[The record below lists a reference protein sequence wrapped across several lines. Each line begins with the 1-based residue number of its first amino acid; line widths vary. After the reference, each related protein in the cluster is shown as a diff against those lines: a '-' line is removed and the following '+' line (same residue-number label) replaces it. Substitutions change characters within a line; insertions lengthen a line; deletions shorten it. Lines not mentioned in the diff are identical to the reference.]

1 MARRGDS
8 GLQAGERDL
17 GLLIKGIAEGDEY
30 DFAALYEATSPYVYG
45 LTLRILGDARAA
57 EDVMCVIYRE
67 VWKHASEYRRDGCEP
82 ITWLVMMTRNAAL
95 GQLHS
100 GGRCRQDG
108 YPPEESDD
116 RRSVRAAYHESNPEL
131 VRRREL
137 ALSIKRA
144 LSPDERRSLELALF
158 SGLTAD
164 EIAGR
169 LNRPSGKVKAYLRQG
184 LMKIREMLSS
194 ENGAGDKDSMMAGE
208 AE

>member
-1 MARRGDS
+1 MGV
-8 GLQAGERDL
+8 
-17 GLLIKGIAEGDEY
+17 LIKSIAEGDECA
-30 DFAALYEATSPYVYG
+30 FAAFYEATSPYVYG

-82 ITWLVMMTRNAAL
+82 ITWLVLMTRNAAL
-95 GQLHS
+95 GRLHS
-100 GGRCRQDG
+100 GGRCRQDS
-108 YPPEESDD
+108 YPSEESDD
-116 RRSVRAAYHESNPEL
+116 RHSVRAAYHNPEL
-131 VRRREL
+131 VKRREL

-158 SGLTAD
+158 SGLTAA

-169 LNRPSGKVKAYLRQG
+169 LNQPSGKVKAYLRQG

-194 ENGAGDKDSMMAGE
+194 ENGVGDKDSMMAGE

>member
-17 GLLIKGIAEGDEY
+17 GVLIKSIAEGDECA
-30 DFAALYEATSPYVYG
+30 FAALYEATSPYVYG

-82 ITWLVMMTRNAAL
+82 ITWLMMMTRNAAL
-95 GQLHS
+95 GRLHP
-100 GGRCRQDG
+100 GGRRRQDG
-108 YPPEESDD
+108 YPSEESDD
-116 RRSVRAAYHESNPEL
+116 RHSVMAAYHESIPEL
-131 VRRREL
+131 IKRREL
-137 ALSIKRA
+137 ALSIKGV

-169 LNRPSGKVKAYLRQG
+169 LNQPSGKVKAYLRQG

>member
-17 GLLIKGIAEGDEY
+17 GVLIKSIAEGDECA
-30 DFAALYEATSPYVYG
+30 FAALYEATSPYVYG
-45 LTLRILGDARAA
+45 LTLRMLGDARAA

-67 VWKHASEYRRDGCEP
+67 VWNHASEYRREGCEP

-95 GQLHS
+95 GRLHS

-108 YPPEESDD
+108 YPSEESDD
-116 RRSVRAAYHESNPEL
+116 RHSVRAAYHKSNPEL
-131 VRRREL
+131 VKRREF

-169 LNRPSGKVKAYLRQG
+169 LNQPSGKVKAYLRQG

>member
-1 MARRGDS
+1 MGV
-8 GLQAGERDL
+8 
-17 GLLIKGIAEGDEY
+17 LIKSIAEGDECA
-30 DFAALYEATSPYVYG
+30 FAAFYEATSPYVYG

-82 ITWLVMMTRNAAL
+82 ITWLVLMTRNAAL
-95 GQLHS
+95 GRLHS

-108 YPPEESDD
+108 YLSEESDD
-116 RRSVRAAYHESNPEL
+116 RHSVRAAYHNPEL
-131 VRRREL
+131 VKRREL

-158 SGLTAD
+158 SGLTAA

-169 LNRPSGKVKAYLRQG
+169 LNQPSGKVKAYLRQG
-184 LMKIREMLSS
+184 LMKMREILSS

>member
-17 GLLIKGIAEGDEY
+17 GVLIKGIAEGDEY
-30 DFAALYEATSPYVYG
+30 AFAAFYEATSPYVYG

-82 ITWLVMMTRNAAL
+82 ITWLVMLTRTAAL
-95 GQLHS
+95 GRLHS

-108 YPPEESDD
+108 YPSEESDD
-116 RRSVRAAYHESNPEL
+116 RHSVRTAYHEPNPEL
-131 VRRREL
+131 VKRREL

-144 LSPDERRSLELALF
+144 LSPDERLSLELALF

-184 LMKIREMLSS
+184 LMKIREILSS